1 MPSCPISAASSAATD
16 SASTGMSLA
25 PLDQRPGV
33 LQDHRPFFDDPPPR
47 IGSGDLPRKRATRPF
62 TNPFRRLSRPQAT
75 LHQRVHSRPTS
86 SDLRPPLSPS
96 GQRSSAHLRSGPHTL
111 RSATAATSSRSST
124 DTMENCRVGHLR
136 ARVYRGE
143 TRLYVEAQAIETRM
157 LPSSTEDVHT
167 PEPVRATCPP
177 REEPCSND
185 A

>member
-1 MPSCPISAASSAATD
+1 
-16 SASTGMSLA
+16 MSLV

-33 LQDHRPFFDDPPPR
+33 LQDLRPFYDDLPPR
-47 IGSGDLPRKRATRPF
+47 IGSGDFLPSEQPAPF
-62 TNPFRRLSRPQAT
+62 TNPFRRISPPQAT

-86 SDLRPPLSPS
+86 SDLRPPLSPR

-143 TRLYVEAQAIETRM
+143 TRLSVEAQAIETDC
-157 LPSSTEDVHT
+157 SH

-177 REEPCSND
+177 REASPNALEPRLLGWIS
-185 A
+185 

>member
-16 SASTGMSLA
+16 SAPTGMSLA

-33 LQDHRPFFDDPPPR
+33 LQDHRPFYDDPPPR
-47 IGSGDLPRKRATRPF
+47 IGSGDFLASELPAPF

-75 LHQRVHSRPTS
+75 LHQRVPSRPTS
-86 SDLRPPLSPS
+86 SDLRPPLSPR

-111 RSATAATSSRSST
+111 WSATAATSSRSST

-143 TRLYVEAQAIETRM
+143 TRLSVEVQAIETDC
-157 LPSSTEDVHT
+157 SH
-167 PEPVRATCPP
+167 PEP
-177 REEPCSND
+177 
-185 A
+185 